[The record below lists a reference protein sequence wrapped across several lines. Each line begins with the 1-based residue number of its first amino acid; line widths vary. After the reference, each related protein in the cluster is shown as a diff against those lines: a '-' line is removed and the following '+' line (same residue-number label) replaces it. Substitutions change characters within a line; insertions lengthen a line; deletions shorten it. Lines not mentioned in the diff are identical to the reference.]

1 MLVSEETK
9 GWWDL
14 SIHPEVV
21 VLGLA
26 ILEGGLELGLEK
38 VLAGAVESGGGK
50 RDESQEQRDEFHLER
65 QMR

>member
-9 GWWDL
+9 GGWDL

-21 VLGLA
+21 VLRLA
-26 ILEGGLELGLEK
+26 ILEGGLELGLQK
-38 VLAGAVESGGGK
+38 VLAGAVESGSGE